1 MIKLIDIKDKLQAEA
16 ALKLQKAAYQV
27 EAELTNFEQIPP
39 LQETLDQLQQSKE
52 TYYGYFQGDELC
64 GFITCKWTRGVLDIH
79 KLVTHPRHFKK
90 GIAQALLVYVEK
102 KMDGLEIITVS
113 TGTRNEP
120 AIRFYKKNG
129 FEEISKQ
136 VITEQFSM
144 THFSKKV
151 L

>member
-1 MIKLIDIKDKLQAEA
+1 MIKLIDLKDKLQAET

-27 EAELTNFEQIPP
+27 EAELTNFKQIPP
-39 LQETLDQLQQSKE
+39 LQETLEQLQQSKE
-52 TYYGYFQGDELC
+52 TYYGYFQRAELC
-64 GFITCKWTRGVLDIH
+64 GFITCKRTRGVLDIH

-102 KMDGLEIITVS
+102 EMDGLEIISVA
-113 TGTRNEP
+113 TGTMNEP

-129 FEEISKQ
+129 FKEVRKQ

-144 THFSKKV
+144 THFNKKV